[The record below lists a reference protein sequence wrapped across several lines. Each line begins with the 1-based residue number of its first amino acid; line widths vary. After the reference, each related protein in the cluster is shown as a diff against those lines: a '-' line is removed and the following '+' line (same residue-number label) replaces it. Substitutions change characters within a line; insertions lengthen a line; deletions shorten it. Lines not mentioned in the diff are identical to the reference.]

1 MAGRD
6 FVGGRPDAQG
16 SRNTPVPLGLTSR
29 FSAACFVVAVTLPAV
44 PLPPAHPHKHLPSG
58 VEGAQAGKDHRSEV
72 LPVPS
77 FSLNQCFLFIL
88 SFFSQICTQQGPQ
101 ESRSSVGHKC
111 LKDCRCGGG
120 AEVCRTRSVVV
131 AQ

>member
-58 VEGAQAGKDHRSEV
+58 GEGAQAGKDHRFEV

-77 FSLNQCFLFIL
+77 FSLNQWFLFIL
-88 SFFSQICTQQGPQ
+88 SFFLRFAQSKGPRRVGAL
-101 ESRSSVGHKC
+101 SDPSV
-111 LKDCRCGGG
+111 
-120 AEVCRTRSVVV
+120 
-131 AQ
+131 